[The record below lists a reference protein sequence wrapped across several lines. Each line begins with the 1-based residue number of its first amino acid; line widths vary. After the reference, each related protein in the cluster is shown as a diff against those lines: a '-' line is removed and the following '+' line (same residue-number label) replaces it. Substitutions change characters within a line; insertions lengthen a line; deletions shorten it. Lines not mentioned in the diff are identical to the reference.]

1 MWMTWREAMRS
12 ALYGPGGFYVRG
24 EPPSRHFR
32 TSTHVSPAYA
42 GAMLRLLREAD
53 AALGYPARLDLVDVG
68 AGRGELLGQLLELID
83 EASRPGRDPHMA
95 IQPSWDHDEAR
106 PGSRDR
112 DEAALRG
119 RDHDE
124 ADPAR
129 RDRDEAALPGGDPGE
144 AALAGRDRGEAALA
158 GRDRGLAA
166 RIAARAVEIAPRPA
180 GLDPRIDWQA
190 SLPTAITG
198 LVIASEWLDNIPLD
212 VAELMPDGPRLV
224 LVETDSGAERPGPPP
239 RPADL
244 AWSRA
249 WWPLQAPG
257 DRAELG
263 RTRCQAWA
271 GVVRRISRGLAV
283 AADYGH
289 LCAGR
294 PRQGTLTGYRDGRV
308 VRAIP
313 DGSRDITAHVALDAC
328 AAAGRAAGAT
338 ATVLTT
344 QRQALRALGV
354 TGRRPPLAEAGD
366 DPMGYARALCQASE
380 EAELID
386 AHGLG
391 AFGWLVQAVDLNL
404 PASLTDLGGPSA

>member
-1 MWMTWREAMRS
+1 MWMTWREAMRT
-12 ALYGPGGFYVRG
+12 ALYGPGGFYARG

-32 TSTHVSPAYA
+32 TSAHVSPAYA
-42 GAMLRLLREAD
+42 GAMLGLLREAD
-53 AALGYPARLDLVDVG
+53 AALGHPARLDLVDVG
-68 AGRGELLGQLLELID
+68 AGRGELLGQLLGLID
-83 EASRPGRDPHMA
+83 EASRPGRDP
-95 IQPSWDHDEAR
+95 DEASR
-106 PGSRDR
+106 PGRDR
-112 DEAALRG
+112 DEAT
-119 RDHDE
+119 
-124 ADPAR
+124 PPR
-129 RDRDEAALPGGDPGE
+129 RDRYEASRP
-144 AALAGRDRGEAALA
+144 

-166 RIAARAVEIAPRPA
+166 RINARAVEIAPRPT
-180 GLDPRIDWQA
+180 GLDPRIGWQA
-190 SLPTAITG
+190 SPPDAITG

-212 VAELMPDGPRLV
+212 VAELTPDGPRLV
-224 LVETDSGAERPGPPP
+224 LVETGSGAERPGPPP

-244 AWSRA
+244 AWSRT
-249 WWPLQAPG
+249 WWPLHAPG

-283 AADYGH
+283 TADYGH
-289 LCAGR
+289 LRAGR

-328 AAAGRAAGAT
+328 AAAGQAAGAT

-344 QRQALRALGV
+344 QRRALRALGV
-354 TGRRPPLAEAGD
+354 TGRRPPLAQAGD
-366 DPMGYARALCQASE
+366 DPLGYARALCRASE

-391 AFGWLVQAVDLNL
+391 AFGWLVQAVGLDLPISL
-404 PASLTDLGGPSA
+404 AGLGPAH

>member
-1 MWMTWREAMRS
+1 MTWREAMRT
-12 ALYGPGGFYVRG
+12 ALYGPAGFYARG

-32 TSTHVSPAYA
+32 TSAHVSSAYA
-42 GAMLRLLREAD
+42 GAMLCLLREAD

-68 AGRGELLGQLLELID
+68 AGRGELLGQLLGLID
-83 EASRPGRDPHMA
+83 EASRPGRDPHEGA
-95 IQPSWDHDEAR
+95 P
-106 PGSRDR
+106 
-112 DEAALRG
+112 
-119 RDHDE
+119 
-124 ADPAR
+124 
-129 RDRDEAALPGGDPGE
+129 
-144 AALAGRDRGEAALA
+144 A

-180 GLDPRIDWQA
+180 GLDPRIGWQA
-190 SLPTAITG
+190 SPPNAITG

-212 VAELMPDGPRLV
+212 VAELTPDGPRLV
-224 LVETDSGAERPGPPP
+224 LVETESGAERPGPPP

-244 AWSRA
+244 AWSRV
-249 WWPLQAPG
+249 WWPLHAPG

-263 RTRCQAWA
+263 RTRCQAWG

-328 AAAGRAAGAT
+328 AAAGQAAGAT

-344 QRQALRALGV
+344 QRRALCALGV
-354 TGRRPPLAEAGD
+354 TGRRPPLAQAGD
-366 DPMGYARALCQASE
+366 DPLGYVRALCRASE

-391 AFGWLVQAVDLNL
+391 AFGWLVQAVDLDL
-404 PASLTDLGGPSA
+404 PTSLTCLGGPPA

>member
-1 MWMTWREAMRS
+1 MTWREAMQA
-12 ALYGPGGFYVRG
+12 ALYGPAGFYARG

-32 TSTHVSPAYA
+32 TSAHVSSAYA
-42 GAMLRLLREAD
+42 GAMLVLLRAVD
-53 AALGYPARLDLVDVG
+53 AALGHPGRLDLVDVG
-68 AGRGELLGQLLELID
+68 AGRGELLVQLLSMLN
-83 EASRPGRDPHMA
+83 
-95 IQPSWDHDEAR
+95 
-106 PGSRDR
+106 
-112 DEAALRG
+112 EAA
-119 RDHDE
+119 
-124 ADPAR
+124 P
-129 RDRDEAALPGGDPGE
+129 
-144 AALAGRDRGEAALA
+144 
-158 GRDRGLAA
+158 DRGLAT
-166 RIAARAVEIAPRPA
+166 RIAVRAVEITPRPA
-180 GLDPRIDWQA
+180 GLDPRIRWQA
-190 SLPTAITG
+190 SLPAAITG
-198 LVIASEWLDNIPLD
+198 LVIASEWLDNVPLD
-212 VAELMPDGPRLV
+212 VVELTPDGPRLV
-224 LVETDSGAERPGPPP
+224 LVETESGAERPGPPP

-244 AWSRA
+244 AWSRS

-271 GVVRRISRGLAV
+271 GIVRRISRGLAV

-354 TGRRPPLAEAGD
+354 TGRRPPLAQGGD

-380 EAELID
+380 EAELTD

-391 AFGWLVQAVDLNL
+391 AFGWLVQAVGLDL
-404 PASLTDLGGPSA
+404 PASLAHCCMGRVGP

>member
-24 EPPSRHFR
+24 ELPSLHFR

-83 EASRPGRDPHMA
+83 EASRPSRDPDMA
-95 IQPSWDHDEAR
+95 TQPS
-106 PGSRDR
+106 PDR
-112 DEAALRG
+112 
-119 RDHDE
+119 DE
-124 ADPAR
+124 ADPAGR
-129 RDRDEAALPGGDPGE
+129 DPDEATRAARDPDEATLAARDR
-144 AALAGRDRGEAALA
+144 R
-158 GRDRGLAA
+158 LAA

-180 GLDPRIDWQA
+180 GLDPRIGWQA
-190 SLPTAITG
+190 SPPNAITG

-212 VAELMPDGPRLV
+212 VAELTPDGPRLV

-249 WWPLQAPG
+249 WWPLHAPG

-283 AADYGH
+283 AADYSH

-338 ATVLTT
+338 ATVLIT

-354 TGRRPPLAEAGD
+354 TGRRPPLARAGD

-391 AFGWLVQAVDLNL
+391 AFGWLVQAVDLDL
-404 PASLTDLGGPSA
+404 PASLTDLGGPPA